1 MVDSAGDSS
10 FNSNNNF
17 NNNNNNNNNNVTYK
31 AQIRSGSK
39 CAVSRVSVKQ
49 KCFQSLPEG
58 TRGYVL
64 YIIFLILVLLVVGIF
79 YTQIN
84 DVSFRIYTSGCSLQL
99 YSHYFHVSHFQSSR
113 PQVLW
118 QAVPNYGTINRETVV
133 LAVICPRALHNKL
146 TSVRR
151 AQMTTTTTS

>member
-99 YSHYFHVSHFQSSR
+99 YSHYFHVSNLPFTLYHCLALSCLAFS
-113 PQVLW
+113 V
-118 QAVPNYGTINRETVV
+118 VPTAGPV
-133 LAVICPRALHNKL
+133 AGCSKL
-146 TSVRR
+146 RDH
-151 AQMTTTTTS
+151 